1 MCEST
6 GMNKVQLAFDKENG
20 SRVPCY
26 DWKSFLASRFKT
38 IPSITKYHHF
48 EVSRDHLGVVE
59 LHEFTHSSM
68 EKVDIK
74 KPGVSISV
82 QEMPEVI
89 PPPGIPMERQKYLY
103 EQIRMFCEPEY
114 EDITC
119 PQPDS
124 NNLPQP
130 DPEVEQSTTPP
141 AKRARLYSHCRLRG
155 HTKTVCGK
163 VTCPQLLKQ

>member
-1 MCEST
+1 MIKRKYRKTRISSVSQLSKVVCESTET
-6 GMNKVQLAFDKENG
+6 GMNKVQLAFDKEMEVEYLAMIV
-20 SRVPCY
+20 SL
-26 DWKSFLASRFKT
+26 LASRFKT

-48 EVSRDHLGVVE
+48 EVSRDHFGVVE

-103 EQIRMFCEPEY
+103 EQIRMY
-114 EDITC
+114 V
-119 PQPDS
+119 
-124 NNLPQP
+124 L
-130 DPEVEQSTTPP
+130 
-141 AKRARLYSHCRLRG
+141 
-155 HTKTVCGK
+155 
-163 VTCPQLLKQ
+163 

>member
-1 MCEST
+1 
-6 GMNKVQLAFDKENG
+6 
-20 SRVPCY
+20 
-26 DWKSFLASRFKT
+26 
-38 IPSITKYHHF
+38 
-48 EVSRDHLGVVE
+48 
-59 LHEFTHSSM
+59 M

-114 EDITC
+114 ADITC

-141 AKRARLYSHCRLRG
+141 PAKRVRLCSHCRLRG
-155 HTKTVCGK
+155 HTKTVRGK